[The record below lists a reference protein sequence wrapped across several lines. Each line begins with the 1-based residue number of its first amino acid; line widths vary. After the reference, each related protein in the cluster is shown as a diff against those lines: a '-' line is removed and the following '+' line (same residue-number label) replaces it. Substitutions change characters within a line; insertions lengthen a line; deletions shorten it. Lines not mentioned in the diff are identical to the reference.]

1 MIILL
6 SPAKIQNFNSQQV
19 LQEFTQPEFIKE
31 ADKLV
36 KVIRQLSAYDLS
48 KLLNINVNLAH
59 LNADR
64 YFNWKLPFT
73 PENAKQAI
81 LVFNGEVFHGLD
93 AKTFTLEEFEYS
105 QSHLRILS
113 GLYGVLRPL
122 DLIQPYRLEIST
134 KLSLVNEKDLY
145 NFWTD
150 KVTKS
155 IKKTLEISG
164 KPQVILNLASNEY
177 FKSINTNKLKFKI
190 INFEFL
196 QNKEDDYKSIV
207 IYTKK
212 ARGLMARYIIENQII
227 KTNWND
233 KSEEIINNYLPAK
246 NTVTILMTSG
256 ASCPDTVV
264 ESVIRKIAGYYNVEE
279 ALEEVIQFWQSPN

>member
-93 AKTFTLEEFEYS
+93 AKTFTPEEFEYS

-122 DLIQPYRLEIST
+122 
-134 KLSLVNEKDLY
+134 
-145 NFWTD
+145 
-150 KVTKS
+150 
-155 IKKTLEISG
+155 
-164 KPQVILNLASNEY
+164 A
-177 FKSINTNKLKFKI
+177 
-190 INFEFL
+190 
-196 QNKEDDYKSIV
+196 
-207 IYTKK
+207 
-212 ARGLMARYIIENQII
+212 
-227 KTNWND
+227 
-233 KSEEIINNYLPAK
+233 
-246 NTVTILMTSG
+246 
-256 ASCPDTVV
+256 
-264 ESVIRKIAGYYNVEE
+264 
-279 ALEEVIQFWQSPN
+279 

>member
-31 ADKLV
+31 ANKLV

-93 AKTFTLEEFEYS
+93 AKTFTPEEFEYS

-134 KLSLVNEKDLY
+134 KLSLGNEKDLY

-150 KVTKS
+150 KVTNS
-155 IKKTLEISG
+155 IKKTLDISG
-164 KPQVILNLASNEY
+164 KPLVILNLASNEY
-177 FKSINTNKLKFKI
+177 FKTINTNKLKFKI

-196 QNKEDDYKSIV
+196 QNKEDNYKSIV

-212 ARGLMARYIIENQII
+212 ARGLMARYIIENQIENLEDL
-227 KTNWND
+227 KGFSAEGYWY
-233 KSEEIINNYLPAK
+233 SEQFS
-246 NTVTILMTSG
+246 TS
-256 ASCPDTVV
+256 
-264 ESVIRKIAGYYNVEE
+264 EKIV
-279 ALEEVIQFWQSPN
+279 FTR

>member
-93 AKTFTLEEFEYS
+93 AKTFTPEEFEYS

-134 KLSLVNEKDLY
+134 KLSLGNEKDLY

-150 KVTKS
+150 KVTNS
-155 IKKTLEISG
+155 IKKTLDISG
-164 KPQVILNLASNEY
+164 KPLVILNLASNEY
-177 FKSINTNKLKFKI
+177 FKTINTNKLKFKT

-196 QNKEDDYKSIV
+196 QNKEDNYKSIV

-212 ARGLMARYIIENQII
+212 ARGLMARYIIENQIENLEDL
-227 KTNWND
+227 KGFSAEGYWY
-233 KSEEIINNYLPAK
+233 SEQFS
-246 NTVTILMTSG
+246 TS
-256 ASCPDTVV
+256 
-264 ESVIRKIAGYYNVEE
+264 EKIV
-279 ALEEVIQFWQSPN
+279 FTR